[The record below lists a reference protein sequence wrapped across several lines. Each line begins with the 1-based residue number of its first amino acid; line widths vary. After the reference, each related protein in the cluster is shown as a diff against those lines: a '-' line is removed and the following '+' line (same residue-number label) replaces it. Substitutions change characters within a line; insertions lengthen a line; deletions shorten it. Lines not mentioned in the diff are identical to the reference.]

1 MQSFVAGY
9 MELEKVVNG
18 VRQLFYVLDHSC
30 QAPAISYVGDMGH
43 YQCEPPCFTGFLH
56 WVER

>member
-1 MQSFVAGY
+1 